1 MTTNE
6 PDRNAM
12 AAVAAQLREVLAGL
26 DPDMNGPWSHAWLTV
41 RDFERYAARTGFSD
55 DFVKR
60 LAKAMLNAHEAHEH
74 AYDNAIG
81 RWREEW
87 NGHARVALEFL
98 SSAGRLITADELRL
112 NVEQVAALRRLMD
125 AQPDAVP
132 EGYEL
137 LESLFPPIEEW
148 CIRHARSEVG
158 NSRCSVGAPD
168 EERNRGKGHD
178 DAQVITDTYSAI
190 RKAGISFGA
199 TADAINELHNAG
211 LLIRRR
217 TPTSDEEG
225 AR

>member
-6 PDRNAM
+6 PDHNAM
-12 AAVAAQLREVLAGL
+12 VAAAAQLRAVLTGL
-26 DPDMNGPWSHAWLTV
+26 DANMTGQWDHAWRTL
-41 RDFERYAARTGFSD
+41 RDFESYSVRASFSED
-55 DFVKR
+55 LVTQ
-60 LAKAMLNAHEAHEH
+60 LAQAMFNA
-74 AYDNAIG
+74 Y
-81 RWREEW
+81 EW
-87 NGHARVALEFL
+87 NDNARVALEFL
-98 SSAGRLITADELRL
+98 SSAGRLISDGELRL

-137 LESLFPPIEEW
+137 LEALFPPIEEW

-178 DAQVITDTYSAI
+178 DAQVITDTYTAI